1 MFYTTGLQMT
11 ISWLTLVVLTPFAL
25 SLITNPGARLLA
37 RANSLSEVAMPSLKN
52 ARSLRRERRNYTL
65 YTPILT

>member
-1 MFYTTGLQMT
+1 MI
-11 ISWLTLVVLTPFAL
+11 ISWLALVVLTPLAF
-25 SLITNPGARLLA
+25 SLVTNPGARFLA
-37 RANSLSEVAMPSLKN
+37 RANSLSEVALPPLKN